1 MENTKKTYVV
11 VRSVEFWPTFDI
23 QISKLL
29 LHFRKNFKT
38 SLFRKPTEVSQNTP
52 TFILREVSIKK

>member
-11 VRSVEFWPTFDI
+11 LRAVEFWPTFDV

-29 LHFRKNFKT
+29 LCFGKNFKT
-38 SLFRKPTEVSQNTP
+38 SLFRKPTEVSPNTP
-52 TFILREVSIKK
+52 TFISREVSIKK